1 MADDRS
7 SARSERQAR
16 QAAASER
23 LPRPQNGAD
32 DATLEVAGHDE
43 AQLLFG
49 PNDRNIKLVRER
61 FGVDVVLRDLRVVVR
76 GDAKDDALTA
86 LRDLLNRARAR
97 GQLDQKEV
105 EAVLGPKPA
114 PGEQVPADEPRVI
127 EGVRLKTPGQRR
139 YVKAIRDHDLV
150 FSVGPAGTGKTFLAV
165 LMAVRALKSGEV
177 QRIVLCRP
185 AVEAGERLGFL
196 PGEASAK
203 VSPYMRP
210 LYDALNG
217 ILDFE
222 TVKKYQEREVIEVA
236 PLAYMRGRTLN
247 SSFIILDEAQN
258 TTKAQM
264 KMFLTRMGEGSKIVV
279 TGDVTQIDL
288 PRGTTSGLVH
298 AQSILRNVPG
308 IAHVALGNADIV
320 RHPLVWK
327 IVERYEGTR
336 PDRR

>member
-1 MADDRS
+1 MADER

-23 LPRPQNGAD
+23 QARQNGSD
-32 DATLEVAGHDE
+32 DVTLDVAGHDE

-49 PNDRNIKLVRER
+49 PNDRNIRLVRER
-61 FGVDVVLRDLRVVVR
+61 FGVDVVLRDLRVLVR
-76 GDAKDDALTA
+76 GDARDDALVA
-86 LRDLLNRARAR
+86 LRDLLTRARAK
-97 GQLDQKEV
+97 GQLDLKEV
-105 EAVLGPKPA
+105 EAALGPRPT

-127 EGVRLKTPGQRR
+127 EGVKLKTPGQRR
-139 YVKAIRDHDLV
+139 YVKAIRDNDVV

-165 LMAVRALKSGEV
+165 LMAVRALKSSEV

-185 AVEAGERLGFL
+185 AVEAGEKLGFL
-196 PGEASAK
+196 PGDASAK
-203 VSPYMRP
+203 VNPYMRP

-236 PLAYMRGRTLN
+236 PLAFMRGRTLN
-247 SSFIILDEAQN
+247 HAFIILDEAQN

-298 AQSILRNVPG
+298 AQSILRNVAG
-308 IAHVALGNADIV
+308 IAHVTLGNADIV

-327 IVERYEGTR
+327 IVERYEGQR
-336 PDRR
+336 DRR